1 MKSTEYPN
9 GHPMMAPAA
18 MQQGILLA
26 NNLAALE
33 NNNPLKPFL
42 FHDKGSMA
50 TVGRNK
56 AVVDM
61 PGNITYGGFLAWLTW
76 MFVHIVQIIGLR
88 NRLVIFSNWVWNYF
102 TYDRGT
108 RLIIRRF
115 TPNFKLKK
123 QQISGRKETS

>member
-1 MKSTEYPN
+1 
-9 GHPMMAPAA
+9 MMAPAA

-26 NNLAALE
+26 KNLSAIENNL
-33 NNNPLKPFL
+33 PLKPFK
-42 FHDKGSMA
+42 FNDKGSMA

-56 AVVDM
+56 AVVDL
-61 PGNITYGGFLAWLTW
+61 PGNITFGGLLAWLTW
-76 MFVHIVQIIGLR
+76 MFIHLIQIIGLR

-115 TPNFKLKK
+115 TPKFKLKK
-123 QQISGRKETS
+123 EQIGGEKEAS